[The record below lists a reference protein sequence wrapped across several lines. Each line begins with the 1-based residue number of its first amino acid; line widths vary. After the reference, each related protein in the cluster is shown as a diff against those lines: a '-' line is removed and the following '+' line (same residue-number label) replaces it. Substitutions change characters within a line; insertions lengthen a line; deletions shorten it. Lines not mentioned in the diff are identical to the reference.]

1 MHNEL
6 HELQSRT
13 EGVVSVDEANNELC
27 LQIMEINP
35 IMIGMCQITAET
47 CNLLRLLYIDN

>member
-35 IMIGMCQITAET
+35 ICVYYDWNVPNHCRNM
-47 CNLLRLLYIDN
+47 